1 MLPQYSAAAALE
13 AHLGDPRDPSAT
25 LSFARS
31 VALDE
36 REAFPQESVDALVSW
51 GYLRQMVPVADGGRL
66 ASFEEALWLQRCVS
80 RRDLTTAIALGQTF
94 LGTVAVWLA
103 GTPAQRARTAEALLQ
118 GRLAALALTE
128 EEHGSDVLASSMTAF
143 REPGGLRVRGRKWLI
158 NNATR
163 GTLLTLFARTTPE
176 GGLHGCSLL
185 LLDKEQVDGAALHPL
200 PKLPTH
206 GIRGADISGILVDG
220 ALLPEG
226 ALIGPEHAGAEVL
239 LQGLQLTRTA
249 CAGFSLGA
257 ADTALRLAL
266 DFARGRRLYGQTV
279 LDLPHARAQLA
290 GCFADLLLC
299 DALATVGARAIQAA
313 PEQLSLWSSV
323 VKYLVPVTCERVI
336 REAAVVLGA
345 RHYLRDHADGAFQ
358 KLLRDA
364 AVVSLFDG
372 STAVNLD
379 AIGAQLPRLSPAR
392 AATPEERART
402 LTLLCSLTA
411 TLAPLEPAR
420 LALVNAG
427 RDDLTQ
433 GLPETVTLLRGLG
446 GAPAAALLPLAAR
459 RARALETLSVEVAA
473 LASRER
479 SAMKRSPELFAFAA
493 RFANLSAGAA
503 VLHLF
508 VRSRGQLDAFFEDD
522 AWPAVC
528 LARALG
534 EPASPSHLAA
544 LAERMTSLHAEE
556 RAFALNGLP
565 LGRGARLP

>member
-1 MLPQYSAAAALE
+1 MLPQYAAAAALE
-13 AHLGDPRDPSAT
+13 AHLGDPREAKAK

-31 VALDE
+31 IALDE
-36 REAFPQESVDALVSW
+36 REAFPQESVDALIAW

-66 ASFEEALWLQRCVS
+66 GSFEEAIWLQRCVS
-80 RRDLTTAIALGQTF
+80 RRDLTSAIALGQSF

-103 GTPAQRARTAEALLQ
+103 GTPLQRARTAEALLA
-118 GRLAALALTE
+118 GRLASLALTE

-143 REPGGLRVRGRKWLI
+143 REAGGFRVRGRKWLI

-163 GTLLTLFARTTPE
+163 GTLLTLFARTAPE

-185 LLDKEQVDGAALHPL
+185 LLDKERIDGAALHPL

-206 GIRGADISGILVDG
+206 GIRGADISGIAIDG

-226 ALIGPEHAGAEVL
+226 ALLGPEHAGAEVL

-266 DFARGRRLYGQTV
+266 DFAKGRRLYGQTV
-279 LDLPHARAQLA
+279 FDLPHARAQLA

-323 VKYLVPVTCERVI
+323 VKYFVPVSCERVI

-345 RHYLRDHADGAFQ
+345 RHYLRDHAGGAFQ

-379 AIGAQLPRLSPAR
+379 AIGAQLPRLGPAR
-392 AATPEERART
+392 AAPPEERAQTLALLCT
-402 LTLLCSLTA
+402 LTAPLPP
-411 TLAPLEPAR
+411 LAPSR
-420 LALVNAG
+420 LALANAG

-433 GLPETVTLLRGLG
+433 GLAETVALLRGPG
-446 GAPAAALLPLAAR
+446 AALPEALTPLADR
-459 RARALETLSVEVAA
+459 LVRALEALSAEVAA
-473 LASRER
+473 LASKDRA
-479 SAMKRSPELFAFAA
+479 AMKRSPELFSLAA
-493 RFANLSAGAA
+493 RFASLSAGAA
-503 VLHLF
+503 ALHLF
-508 VRSRGQLDAFFEDD
+508 VRARGQLDAAFDD
-522 AWPAVC
+522 GAWLVVC
-528 LARALG
+528 LARVLG
-534 EPASPSHLAA
+534 EPVPAVHLGA

-556 RAFALNGLP
+556 RAFAHNALP
-565 LGRGARLP
+565 LGRGAP

>member
-1 MLPQYSAAAALE
+1 MLPQYAAAAALE
-13 AHLGDPRDPSAT
+13 AHLGDPRHPAAK

-66 ASFEEALWLQRCVS
+66 ASFEEAIWLQRCVS
-80 RRDLTTAIALGQTF
+80 RRDLTSAIALGQTF

-103 GTPAQRARTAEALLQ
+103 GTPLQRARTAAALLQ

-143 REPGGLRVRGRKWLI
+143 REPGGFRVTGRKWLI

-185 LLDKEQVDGAALHPL
+185 LLDKEQVDGAAIHPL
-200 PKLPTH
+200 AKLPTH
-206 GIRGADISGILVDG
+206 GIRGADISGVRIDG

-239 LQGLQLTRTA
+239 LHGLQLTRTA

-266 DFARGRRLYGQTV
+266 DFARERRLYGQTV

-313 PEQLSLWSSV
+313 PEQLSLWSSI
-323 VKYLVPVTCERVI
+323 VKYFVPVTCERVI
-336 REAAVVLGA
+336 RDAAVVLGA
-345 RHYLRDHADGAFQ
+345 RHYLRDHAGGAFQ

-379 AIGAQLPRLSPAR
+379 AIGAQLPRLLPAR
-392 AATPEERART
+392 AAAPEERART
-402 LTLLCSLTA
+402 LSLLCSLG
-411 TLAPLEPAR
+411 APLPPLDPSR

-433 GLPETVTLLRGLG
+433 GLAETVTLLRGVQRL
-446 GAPAAALLPLAAR
+446 PETLLLFAGR
-459 RARALETLSVEVAA
+459 LLRALETLSAEVTA
-473 LASRER
+473 LAAQDR
-479 SAMKRSPELFAFAA
+479 SAMKRSPELFSLAA
-493 RFANLSAGAA
+493 RYASLSAGAA
-503 VLHLF
+503 ALHLF
-508 VRSRGQLDAFFEDD
+508 VRSRGQLDPWFDEGG
-522 AWPAVC
+522 WLAVC
-528 LARALG
+528 LARVLG
-534 EPASPSHLAA
+534 EPSPPVHLAA
-544 LAERMTSLHAEE
+544 LAGRMASLHAEE
-556 RAFALNGLP
+556 RAFAHNGLP
-565 LGRGARLP
+565 LGRGAPGA